1 MRIGTSVKNRGGAI
15 ALASTALLLL
25 TLTPMLPTMAAEA
38 ASSDSLVYS
47 TSAGRTSPQ
56 KLFGASVQGDIYVAW
71 TGPVSGSVYFA
82 LDPIIVDGG
91 IKSASYDHT
100 ERFRPYDL
108 AGTRSSGA
116 AAAFHTRDLS
126 DGSHRLALLVGRDG
140 TSPELQVVS
149 FEVRNSMAT
158 APAPGAPPRTT
169 MVSADFDDQAV
180 GPVSPKSF
188 NEQVGPSNGDTGAY
202 QGMTYAADTR
212 GSGKVIRTYLAAN
225 KDIDSSGEGRGN
237 VLMVKLPGSYDSAC
251 AAYDLRFSDGFGFS
265 AGGKLP
271 GLLGVAPGTPP
282 STPEGGG
289 STEHGW
295 SGRLMWLG
303 PTAYRFAGEGGNSNM
318 AVTYLYHAR
327 QTGIWGDNIQWHR
340 PFVADR
346 WHHVEQCF
354 IMNTPGQADGKL
366 EAWIDGQ
373 MVVDRS
379 DVLYRDDPAVHITH
393 FDWSVFR
400 GGGSSLWASPTDGY
414 VDIDNLHLSRS

>member
-1 MRIGTSVKNRGGAI
+1 MFIDTDNNMEVDEEFRGASTLPNRYPVGRFDRPQRVPPARHPLETTRHTGAELLVRIGAFVKNRGGAI

-25 TLTPMLPTMAAEA
+25 TLTPILPTMAAEA

-47 TSAGRTSPQ
+47 TSASRTSPQ

-126 DGSHRLALLVGRDG
+126 DGWHRLALLVGRDG

-169 MVSADFDDQAV
+169 MVSADFDDQTV
-180 GPVSPKSF
+180 GQVSPESF

-202 QGMTYAADTR
+202 QGMTYAADTAAR
-212 GSGKVIRTYLAAN
+212 GR
-225 KDIDSSGEGRGN
+225 
-237 VLMVKLPGSYDSAC
+237 
-251 AAYDLRFSDGFGFS
+251 
-265 AGGKLP
+265 
-271 GLLGVAPGTPP
+271 
-282 STPEGGG
+282 
-289 STEHGW
+289 
-295 SGRLMWLG
+295 
-303 PTAYRFAGEGGNSNM
+303 
-318 AVTYLYHAR
+318 
-327 QTGIWGDNIQWHR
+327 
-340 PFVADR
+340 
-346 WHHVEQCF
+346 
-354 IMNTPGQADGKL
+354 
-366 EAWIDGQ
+366 
-373 MVVDRS
+373 
-379 DVLYRDDPAVHITH
+379 
-393 FDWSVFR
+393 
-400 GGGSSLWASPTDGY
+400 
-414 VDIDNLHLSRS
+414 